1 MSSIIMRYGADCQI
15 KISVFKV
22 LQKGHYRLE
31 TFNFPVA
38 AEVCGISAS
47 KVAGEASISRV
58 GLVNLIR
65 TKSMIPEKKVGWAKV
80 HPTFF

>member
-1 MSSIIMRYGADCQI
+1 MPSIIMRYGADCQI

-38 AEVCGISAS
+38 AE
-47 KVAGEASISRV
+47 ASISRV